1 MKNKK
6 LIKSIKLDV
15 KKQIESDI
23 KNSIVK
29 ELKNSSNK
37 QIKKLRKQILAEV
50 KEEMFGVSIGDSQ
63 NINETSNKKI
73 KDILETKILA
83 GIPVSKEDR
92 EKFGIERGTLSDIKR
107 DEDFNIS
114 TTYESTLDNLK
125 KGVIDKKS
133 IEKNRSLS
141 DKISDLKSGA
151 NKEDVHRILLNK
163 KEESTPPLEKKYTQG
178 FNVIPGSQI
187 ILNKNL
193 DKIPFES
200 IPNIV
205 LSPNKKEEL
214 TFFLG
219 KLKDGVSKL
228 REDEKNIDYRK
239 KRSGLYSFSFE
250 RRANFDL
257 KFEID
262 LNMNTYEA
270 RVQLFDFKID
280 GLKFDKKSV
289 ELLDIVAVLD
299 MSGMNLNK
307 YINEING
314 INEIDIDKVKTPTAI
329 TVKINSN
336 PRPSSKR
343 LGIAKFIEDEKIISL
358 LKNNEVLNLGQ
369 ILAIEDL
376 TSLKGVGEKT
386 AKKIKKYLKSN
397 THGVL

>member
-6 LIKSIKLDV
+6 LIKSIKSDV

-50 KEEMFGVSIGDSQ
+50 KEELFGIQIGDSQ
-63 NINETSNKKI
+63 DVNETLNKKA
-73 KDILETKILA
+73 KDVLEMKILA

-92 EKFGIERGTLSDIKR
+92 EKFGIGRGALSDIKR

-219 KLKDGVSKL
+219 KLKEGVSKL

-239 KRSGLYSFSFE
+239 KTNGLYSFSFD
-250 RRANFDL
+250 RKANFDL

-270 RVQLFDFKID
+270 KIQLFDFKID

-289 ELLDIVAVLD
+289 ELLDIVEVLD

-314 INEIDIDKVKTPTAI
+314 INEIDIDS
-329 TVKINSN
+329 VKI
-336 PRPSSKR
+336 PTTKIVKVEGKPKPTSKR
-343 LGIAKFIEDEKIISL
+343 LGIDKFIEDEKIVSL
-358 LKNNEVLNLGQ
+358 LNKNEISNLGQ
-369 ILAIEDL
+369 LLSVDDL
-376 TSLKGVGEKT
+376 TSLKGVGAKTVEK
-386 AKKIKKYLKSN
+386 INKYLKSN